1 MAATRIRIR
10 KNDNV
15 VVIGGRDRGKRG
27 RVLSVLPAKGRV
39 VVEGINFVKRH
50 TRPNPQ
56 KNVQGGV
63 LEKEA
68 PIRLCNLKVVCP
80 ESGKPTRIGRKR
92 LEDGSGA
99 RVAKVSGA
107 TLS

>member
-1 MAATRIRIR
+1 MKKCKIK
-10 KNDNV
+10 KNDEV
-15 VVIGGRDRGKRG
+15 LVIRGKDKGARG
-27 RVLSVLPAKGRV
+27 KVLRVLPTSETAI
-39 VVEGINFVKRH
+39 VERINMMKRH

-68 PIRLCNLKVVCP
+68 PIRLSNLKVICP
-80 ESGKPTRIGRKR
+80 ETDKPTRVGRTR
-92 LEDGSGA
+92 LADGSPG

-107 TLS
+107 SLS

>member
-1 MAATRIRIR
+1 MIKTKIK
-10 KNDNV
+10 KNDEV
-15 VVIGGRDRGKRG
+15 LVIRGKDKGARG
-27 RVLSVLPAKGRV
+27 KVMRVFPAEGTAI
-39 VVEGINFVKRH
+39 VERINMVKRH

-68 PIRLCNLKVVCP
+68 PIRLSNLQLICP
-80 ESGKPTRIGRKR
+80 ESGKPTRVGRKR
-92 LEDGSGA
+92 LDDGSGA

>member
-1 MAATRIRIR
+1 MIKTKIK
-10 KNDNV
+10 KNDEV
-15 VVIGGRDRGKRG
+15 LVIRGKDKGARG
-27 RVLSVLPAKGRV
+27 KVLRVFPQDGTAI
-39 VVEGINFVKRH
+39 VERINMMKRH

-68 PIRLCNLKVVCP
+68 PIRLSNLKVVCP

>member
-1 MAATRIRIR
+1 MNKLKIK
-10 KNDNV
+10 KNDQV
-15 VVIGGRDRGKRG
+15 LVIRGKDKGARSKVL
-27 RVLSVLPAKGRV
+27 RVFPAAETAI
-39 VVEGINFVKRH
+39 VEHVNMMKRH

-56 KNVQGGV
+56 KNIQGGV

-68 PIRLCNLKVVCP
+68 PIHVSKLKLICP
-80 ESGKPTRIGRKR
+80 ESGKPTRVGRKR
-92 LEDGSGA
+92 LEDGSVA

>member
-1 MAATRIRIR
+1 MNKLKIKR
-10 KNDNV
+10 NDEV
-15 VVIGGRDRGKRG
+15 LVIRGKDKGARG
-27 RVLSVLPAKGRV
+27 KVLRVFPKDGTAI
-39 VVEGINFVKRH
+39 VERINMMKRH

-68 PIRLCNLKVVCP
+68 PIRISNLQVICP
-80 ESGKPTRIGRKR
+80 ESGKPTRIARKR

-99 RVAKVSGA
+99 RVAKASGA
-107 TLS
+107 TLI

>member
-1 MAATRIRIR
+1 MTKVKIKR
-10 KNDNV
+10 NDEV
-15 VVIGGRDRGKRG
+15 LVIRGKDKGARG
-27 RVLSVLPAKGRV
+27 KVLRVFPVDGTAI
-39 VVEGINFVKRH
+39 VERINMMKRH

-68 PIRLCNLKVVCP
+68 PIRLSNLKVVCP
-80 ESGKPTRIGRKR
+80 ESGKPTRVGRKR

>member
-1 MAATRIRIR
+1 MNKVKIK
-10 KNDNV
+10 KNDEV
-15 VVIGGRDRGKRG
+15 LVIRGKDKGARG
-27 RVLSVLPAKGRV
+27 KVLRVIPGSETAI
-39 VVEGINFVKRH
+39 VERINMMKRH

-68 PIRLCNLKVVCP
+68 PIRLSNLKLICP
-80 ESGKPTRIGRKR
+80 ESGKPTRVGRIR
-92 LEDGSGA
+92 LEDGSAG

-107 TLS
+107 KLT

>member
-1 MAATRIRIR
+1 MKKVKIK
-10 KNDNV
+10 KNDEV
-15 VVIGGRDRGKRG
+15 LVIRGKDKGARG
-27 RVLSVLPAKGRV
+27 KVLRVFPVAGTAI
-39 VVEGINFVKRH
+39 VERINMMKRH

-68 PIRLCNLKVVCP
+68 PIRLSNLKVICP
-80 ESGKPTRIGRKR
+80 ESGKPTRVGRKR
-92 LEDGSGA
+92 LDDGSAA

-107 TLS
+107 TLA

>member
-1 MAATRIRIR
+1 MKNKIKIK
-10 KNDNV
+10 KNDEV
-15 VVIGGRDRGKRG
+15 LVIRGKDKGARG
-27 RVLSVLPAKGRV
+27 KVLRVFPVARTAI
-39 VVEGINFVKRH
+39 VERINMMKRH

-68 PIRLCNLKVVCP
+68 PIRLSNLMLVCP
-80 ESGKPTRIGRKR
+80 ESGKPTRVG
-92 LEDGSGA
+92 LERRADGSAG

-107 TLS
+107 KLS

>member
-1 MAATRIRIR
+1 MPAGYLRGFSRR
-10 KNDNV
+10 
-15 VVIGGRDRGKRG
+15 GRRGKDKGARG
-27 RVLSVLPAKGRV
+27 KVLRVFPAAGTAIVERV
-39 VVEGINFVKRH
+39 NMMKRH

-68 PIRLCNLKVVCP
+68 PIRLSKLMLICP
-80 ESGKPTRIGRKR
+80 ESGKPTRVGRKR
-92 LEDGSGA
+92 MEDGSAA

-107 TLS
+107 TVA

>member
-1 MAATRIRIR
+1 MNKVKIR
-10 KNDNV
+10 KNDEV
-15 VVIGGRDRGKRG
+15 LVIRGKDKGARG
-27 RVLSVLPAKGRV
+27 KVLRVFPETETAI
-39 VVEGINFVKRH
+39 VERINMMKRH

-68 PIRLCNLKVVCP
+68 PIRLSNLKLICP
-80 ESGKPTRIGRKR
+80 ESGKPTRVGFERR
-92 LEDGSGA
+92 ADGSVG

-107 TLS
+107 KLS